1 MKKLLIPLF
10 GALLC
15 VSACNLEDVYEVNNQ
30 RAIVV
35 YKDGFLID
43 DSGFAYTIT
52 GSEMKNDDW
61 RVNGKRYYA
70 VFDIKNRMLEITVK
84 SLNEM
89 IIRQAEVVE
98 DKEYV
103 YASEPVV
110 AVLGSASGQFANFI
124 LGTYKAKKSDYE
136 HRMTFTSQRSEK
148 TLDLYVCYDGNGE
161 NPLEM
166 DMDDLELVNWFF
178 SVPITSEDFTP
189 GTLKVHMNEL
199 MTSGNSMTAKEQTY
213 SITLNN
219 K

>member
-10 GALLC
+10 AALLC

-35 YKDGFLID
+35 YKDGLLID
-43 DSGFAYTIT
+43 DSGYAYTIT

-84 SLNEM
+84 SLDEM
-89 IIRQAEVVE
+89 IICKAQAIE
-98 DKEYV
+98 DEEYA
-103 YASEPVV
+103 YASDPVV

-136 HRMTFTSQRSEK
+136 HRMTFTSRQDEK
-148 TLDLYVCYDGNGE
+148 TLELFVCYDGNGE

-166 DMDDLELVNWFF
+166 NKDDLELVNWFF

-199 MTSGNSMTAKEQTY
+199 MNSGNSMTAKEQIY
-213 SITLNN
+213 SITLN
-219 K
+219 KQ